1 MATRWARLED
11 IAIDKDEGGTD
22 LVTFREAA
30 KRVVEEGI
38 SPSMSHQRISKL
50 YLTDDNFPP
59 VQVIGR
65 AKVVDWVKAR
75 PYFVAHAQKA
85 AKRDIRRRIEREGG
99 SE

>member
-1 MATRWARLED
+1 MEG
-11 IAIDKDEGGTD
+11 IAIDKDRGGTD

-50 YLTDDNFPP
+50 HRTDKDFPE

-85 AKRDIRRRIEREGG
+85 AKRDSRRRPQQGG
-99 SE
+99 ESQ